1 MKPLITVDELR
12 KLMPSLGL
20 LAAGNFA
27 PLLDIAMQECEIVSK
42 PRRCAFLAQLAHES
56 LQLTAWHEFASGKE
70 YEGRK
75 DLGNVHPG
83 DGVRYKGRGPIQLT
97 GRNNYR
103 RFGHLLGLDLEGN
116 PDLAMQPA
124 IGFRVAATFWALGG
138 LNELADKLQLDG
150 SFADRTVFSQI
161 TKRINGGTNGLT
173 DRLNYFR
180 VAKQVL
186 HADDPVG
193 SSPVAPVAPPA
204 VRPAESV
211 RQQEED
217 EESLLDAAVTSNTAK
232 AAGLKV
238 WPRVVKHSGAG
249 ITFVGALIEAHQMAS
264 IFVVLV
270 LLAGIAWLIYHN
282 RQRLRPV
289 VLRILK

>member
-1 MKPLITVDELR
+1 MR
-12 KLMPSLGL
+12 
-20 LAAGNFA
+20 
-27 PLLDIAMQECEIVSK
+27 ECEIVSK

-97 GRNNYR
+97 GRKNYR
-103 RFGHLLGLDLEGN
+103 RFGQLLGLDLEGN

-124 IGFRVAATFWALGG
+124 IGFRLAASFWEMAS
-138 LNELADKLQLDG
+138 LNAVADKLQLDG
-150 SFADRTVFSQI
+150 SVADRTVFTQI

-217 EESLLDAAVTSNTAK
+217 ENSLLDATVLSPKTK
-232 AAGLKV
+232 AL
-238 WPRVVKHSGAG
+238 WPRVVKHGVVAIG
-249 ITFVGALIEAHQMAS
+249 WVEGVYEAHK
-264 IFVVLV
+264 FGTVVVIILV
-270 LLAGIAWLIYHN
+270 VGGFMWVIAHNWEHRIKPLL
-282 RQRLRPV
+282 V
-289 VLRILK
+289 KFLK